1 MARFDVY
8 RNPVRER
15 AKRTPFLL
23 DVQSDF
29 LEGIDTRVVVPLR
42 ALDVVEHPM
51 ARLNPVLAIDGVKA
65 VMDTSQLAGYPRA
78 ALKRPVASLAGQ
90 RFEIQNALDFLF
102 SGI

>member
-29 LEGIDTRVVVPLR
+29 LEELETRVVVPLR
-42 ALDVVEHPM
+42 AASESPQPLT
-51 ARLNPVLAIDGVKA
+51 RLNPSFKIDGTSV
-65 VMDTSQLAGYPRA
+65 VMDTSQLAGYPRTQ
-78 ALKRPVASLAGQ
+78 LKRPIANLHDAAFDV
-90 RFEIQNALDFLF
+90 QNALDFLF
-102 SGI
+102 AGI

>member
-29 LEGIDTRVVVPLR
+29 LEDIATRVVVPLR
-42 ALDVVEHPM
+42 ATSEIARPLT
-51 ARLNPVLAIDGVKA
+51 RLNPEFKIEGISA
-65 VMDTSQLAGYPRA
+65 VMDTSQLAGYPRGQ
-78 ALKRPVASLAGQ
+78 LRRPIANLQGSAI
-90 RFEIQNALDFLF
+90 EIQNALDFLF
-102 SGI
+102 AGI